1 MSELFRACTEMN
13 DMKFVTT
20 RAKQRRLNGG
30 RHTKRHSGKT
40 AVKVSAECRGTLFK
54 ECLCPTDIFA
64 RSIRESVIVGYAL

>member
-30 RHTKRHSGKT
+30 RHAKT
-40 AVKVSAECRGTLFK
+40 TFG
-54 ECLCPTDIFA
+54 
-64 RSIRESVIVGYAL
+64 